1 MFSPRLAKPQLHQ
14 IEDFLDSQRE
24 LAHSYEAVGA
34 TREQPPA
41 GFDVDRL
48 RVRLGAGEAAFQ
60 AGCSALRRWQM
71 FPNGWTKIY
80 PADAEMKAGTVV
92 AMLARSFGSWWL
104 NACRV
109 VYTFDETQDGTRSY
123 GFAYGTLPAH
133 VESGEERFSIVWAND
148 DQVWYELYSFSR
160 PGSWLTQLAYPLAR
174 RQQRKFAAE
183 SAAQM
188 QNIVANQL
196 SAADAY
202 SDQDT
207 TCDAL
212 AGQALAESVG

>member
-1 MFSPRLAKPQLHQ
+1 MLSLRLAKPQPHQ
-14 IEDFLDSQRE
+14 IEGFLASQRE
-24 LAHSYEAVGA
+24 LVYSYKAVGA
-34 TREQPPA
+34 TRKQPPT

-48 RVRLGAGEAAFQ
+48 RVRIGEGEAAFQ

-71 FPNGWTKIY
+71 FPDGWTKIY
-80 PADAEMKAGTVV
+80 PADVEMKSGTVV

-109 VYTFDETQDGTRSY
+109 VYTFDESEDGKRSY

-133 VESGEERFSIVWAND
+133 VESGEERFSIEWD
-148 DQVWYELYSFSR
+148 DKDHVWYELYSFSR
-160 PGSWLTQLAYPLAR
+160 PGSWLTRLAYPLAR
-174 RQQRKFAAE
+174 RQQRKFAIE

-188 QNIVANQL
+188 QSIVANQL
-196 SAADAY
+196 SGTDAY
-202 SDQDT
+202 GDEDT

-212 AGQALAESVG
+212 TGQTLAESVG

>member
-14 IEDFLDSQRE
+14 IEDFLASQRE
-24 LAHSYEAVGA
+24 LAYSYEAVGA

-41 GFDVDRL
+41 GYDVDRL
-48 RVRLGAGEAAFQ
+48 RVQLGQGEAAFQ
-60 AGCSALRRWQM
+60 AGCSALCQWQM

-80 PADAEMKAGTVV
+80 PADAEMKTGTVV
-92 AMLARSFGSWWL
+92 AMLARCFGSWWL

-109 VYTFDETQDGTRSY
+109 VYTFDESQAGTRSY

-133 VESGEERFSIVWAND
+133 VESGEERFSIQWDDN

-160 PGSWLTQLAYPLAR
+160 PGSWLTRLAYPLAR
-174 RQQRKFAAE
+174 RQQRKFATE

-188 QNIVANQL
+188 QNIVADQL
-196 SAADAY
+196 SA
-202 SDQDT
+202 QDT
-207 TCDAL
+207 CSTQDTARDGL
-212 AGQALAESVG
+212 AGHALAESLG